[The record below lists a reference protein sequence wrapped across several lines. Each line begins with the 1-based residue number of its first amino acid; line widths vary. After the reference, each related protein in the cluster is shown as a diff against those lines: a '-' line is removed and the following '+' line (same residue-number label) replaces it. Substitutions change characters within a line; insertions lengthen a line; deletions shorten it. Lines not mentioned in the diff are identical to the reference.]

1 MDIGAGLKRQRLA
14 RGATLKQV
22 ADLCGTDAGNLSRV
36 ERNVQDVSFQR
47 LTRICAAMELGV
59 VDFLT
64 QVEHWENVTTELPTS
79 ALTKRLRAMMRLFG
93 AVSRRDQMLLLAL
106 ARGMARPRVEG
117 DDGPAADGY
126 RPAL

>member
-14 RGATLKQV
+14 RGATLKQI

-36 ERNVQDVSFQR
+36 ERNIQDVSFQR
-47 LTRICAAMELGV
+47 LSRICAAMELRV
-59 VDFLT
+59 VDFLS
-64 QVEHWENVTTELPTS
+64 QVEHWENATTLPPS

-106 ARGMARPRVEG
+106 ARGMARAGNDEDPPRG
-117 DDGPAADGY
+117 RRRGPPLA
-126 RPAL
+126 